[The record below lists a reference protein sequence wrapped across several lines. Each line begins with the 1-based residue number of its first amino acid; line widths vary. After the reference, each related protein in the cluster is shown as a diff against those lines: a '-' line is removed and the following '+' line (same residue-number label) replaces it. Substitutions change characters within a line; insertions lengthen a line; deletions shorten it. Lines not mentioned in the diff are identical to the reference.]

1 MLKKIQSISI
11 QGKGTLDWE
20 NGYKIHVSVDIL
32 TNDLNNTK
40 KYRGSSNFV
49 VNQKLTRINE
59 FLFQLLKKRNT
70 IDDTFQGRVSP
81 ISLIPL
87 SHQSLYIF

>member
-40 KYRGSSNFV
+40 NIEGH
-49 VNQKLTRINE
+49 L
-59 FLFQLLKKRNT
+59 
-70 IDDTFQGRVSP
+70 
-81 ISLIPL
+81 ISL
-87 SHQSLYIF
+87 